1 MASIRTTQHNIY
13 WRSGKQKARV
23 IKMTSIP
30 LIMAIDGNRDVAMG
44 MAIGNA
50 IAEERQNSLANICYS
65 VEVDTEGQAFKLA
78 AGLHEITAYAILK
91 DIGRI
96 MKMNTTG

>member
-1 MASIRTTQHNIY
+1 MASIRTTQHKIY

-65 VEVDTEGQAFKLA
+65 VEVETEGQAFKLA

>member
-1 MASIRTTQHNIY
+1 
-13 WRSGKQKARV
+13 
-23 IKMTSIP
+23 
-30 LIMAIDGNRDVAMG
+30 MAIDGNRDVAMG
-44 MAIGNA
+44 MGIGNA

-65 VEVDTEGQAFKLA
+65 VEVETEGQAFKLA

>member
-1 MASIRTTQHNIY
+1 MASIRTNQHNIY

-23 IKMTSIP
+23 IKMTSIL

-65 VEVDTEGQAFKLA
+65 VEVETEGQAFKLA